1 MILSGIPTFTIS
13 MTVVLC
19 IFIVTYV
26 LLLIFSDYRAYIAA
40 GAAVIFVILGL
51 CKVIPMTPLDAL
63 VSIEWNVILMILG
76 TMGVVGLFIESKMPA
91 LLAEKIIEKS
101 RDVRIAVVGLT
112 VFAAFI
118 SAFIDNVATVLMVAP
133 IALVVCKKL

>member
-1 MILSGIPTFTIS
+1 MMLSGIPTFTIS

-76 TMGVVGLFIESKMPA
+76 TMEVVGLFIESKMPA
-91 LLAEKIIEKS
+91 LLAEKNHREIARRPAS
-101 RDVRIAVVGLT
+101 YCRIDCFCRLYL
-112 VFAAFI
+112 
-118 SAFIDNVATVLMVAP
+118 SLHR
-133 IALVVCKKL
+133 